1 MSDSSTEHVGP
12 CSGSFVVTAENPS
25 NTTDESKIMTRF
37 LENQKRIENQKKST
51 QEQEDRYLFDDKDDD
66 DQADDDKVD
75 DGIDGKRI
83 GATIEKFVISLDS
96 TFDEDDTLTV
106 SEGGPTFDDEDEKD
120 TFDEEDI
127 KYTDGESYLSDED
140 DELNLRFD
148 GGSGSGSVDEDE
160 DEKFGNVF
168 DKAFEKS
175 GFMKEPPKKDDF
187 LDQAGA
193 AIDSLYRRL
202 TSMSIGSKSHSSR
215 SKEDHIVMKG
225 KGKKKKSAE
234 NKSGRNKSFLKGDD
248 EELTRESSGTTT
260 TVDENT
266 VGIKNSFSTESEEL
280 NLSKDM
286 LVPYDR
292 DAGAKY
298 HVGCGGCLQTEEL
311 VTLCNMA
318 TAVAGDDE
326 ALGEAFEGVCK
337 EQFERVKQQPSVKA
351 FHKKFI
357 APCTSS
363 NSHSKRLS
371 RWMKRATSCGAD
383 GIHQGS
389 STGLEHDTDSIIDSM
404 VESAD
409 SGNGAK
415 TDAGDKEVINMDP
428 NHTKEDIFSK
438 RIVREKNAFA
448 PDDSFAAKCSSIEMM
463 SCMGGREDKSGT
475 TTGQEA
481 SPKSN
486 SLEGQKSKNV
496 DPAVL
501 QAEAKTLANA
511 VLYIKAPI
519 QKIAQTASSSKTL
532 YRVKNL
538 LNKTVGKK
546 SSVSNAETK
555 TTFSSWISN
564 ATNKVEAGD
573 LEEERPILRVTV
585 EDKSRSFPYDEL
597 GRHRGRPPCKII
609 PGDKPNDDPASPD
622 ALLEHEEAMLS
633 TVKEAIENAEL
644 FLSKSKYGLDKE
656 ETDILL
662 SPLRKSIENAEMIIS
677 ASMLG
682 TCAGK
687 ANEEVSLDLGARCE
701 TLEVELITEPT
712 KTCSVEITEGD
723 AVKPAKQED
732 AETLAT
738 ESSLSISSAYSYQE
752 PELEIAEEEHMVI
765 IGSSSLSVH
774 STATT
779 TKKIEKA
786 TKVKKQSFWK
796 SRRSKMDESSQT
808 VSPPICSTILI
819 KNDDVEVTTHSQE
832 AMAVEKVK
840 DHSFF
845 AKAEKKN
852 KKPRRL
858 SQRKKRKSG
867 KLATVAHIQLSSS
880 GNIHAVLPIGGTNR
894 CNVSVRL

>member
-1 MSDSSTEHVGP
+1 M
-12 CSGSFVVTAENPS
+12 
-25 NTTDESKIMTRF
+25 
-37 LENQKRIENQKKST
+37 
-51 QEQEDRYLFDDKDDD
+51 
-66 DQADDDKVD
+66 
-75 DGIDGKRI
+75 
-83 GATIEKFVISLDS
+83 
-96 TFDEDDTLTV
+96 
-106 SEGGPTFDDEDEKD
+106 
-120 TFDEEDI
+120 
-127 KYTDGESYLSDED
+127 
-140 DELNLRFD
+140 
-148 GGSGSGSVDEDE
+148 
-160 DEKFGNVF
+160 
-168 DKAFEKS
+168 
-175 GFMKEPPKKDDF
+175 
-187 LDQAGA
+187 
-193 AIDSLYRRL
+193 
-202 TSMSIGSKSHSSR
+202 
-215 SKEDHIVMKG
+215 
-225 KGKKKKSAE
+225 
-234 NKSGRNKSFLKGDD
+234 
-248 EELTRESSGTTT
+248 
-260 TVDENT
+260 
-266 VGIKNSFSTESEEL
+266 
-280 NLSKDM
+280 
-286 LVPYDR
+286 
-292 DAGAKY
+292 
-298 HVGCGGCLQTEEL
+298 
-311 VTLCNMA
+311 
-318 TAVAGDDE
+318 
-326 ALGEAFEGVCK
+326 
-337 EQFERVKQQPSVKA
+337 
-351 FHKKFI
+351 
-357 APCTSS
+357 
-363 NSHSKRLS
+363 
-371 RWMKRATSCGAD
+371 
-383 GIHQGS
+383 
-389 STGLEHDTDSIIDSM
+389 
-404 VESAD
+404 
-409 SGNGAK
+409 
-415 TDAGDKEVINMDP
+415 
-428 NHTKEDIFSK
+428 
-438 RIVREKNAFA
+438 
-448 PDDSFAAKCSSIEMM
+448 
-463 SCMGGREDKSGT
+463 
-475 TTGQEA
+475 
-481 SPKSN
+481 
-486 SLEGQKSKNV
+486 
-496 DPAVL
+496 
-501 QAEAKTLANA
+501 
-511 VLYIKAPI
+511 
-519 QKIAQTASSSKTL
+519 
-532 YRVKNL
+532 
-538 LNKTVGKK
+538 
-546 SSVSNAETK
+546 SNAETK

-687 ANEEVSLDLGARCE
+687 ANEEVSLDLSARCE

-840 DHSFF
+840 DHSF
-845 AKAEKKN
+845 AKAEKK
-852 KKPRRL
+852 K
-858 SQRKKRKSG
+858 RKKRKSG